1 MNHLTLTFLNRQL
14 QVRTNSFLRLL
25 TSFGEVFVQ
34 YVPCSERFSIR
45 SGCTNWTYTF
55 CVQDCDIPAGLSICA
70 LTEDV
75 LVPPYLEAIS
85 LVFEDSPTAEVNGAG
100 TELNPYRVDVRIDED
115 PDNDLTVLAGGLFV
129 QEEGTPGAPGANGA
143 DGTNGANGAG
153 PPVGSVFYIPGTT
166 APINTEPL
174 FGQILNRITEPELWA
189 FAAAS
194 GNLIGEVGWL
204 ADPLNRAH
212 FSTGDGVNTF
222 RVPDLRGYFLRPMN
236 NDVSGPDP
244 SRGIGTIQG
253 DAIRNIT
260 ASVLLDDTRLDNLAG
275 AFELGAAHTEGTVNT
290 EVVAANELAFDASNV
305 VPTADENRPVNAALM
320 AVIQS
325 RSVV

>member
-1 MNHLTLTFLNRQL
+1 
-14 QVRTNSFLRLL
+14 
-25 TSFGEVFVQ
+25 
-34 YVPCSERFSIR
+34 
-45 SGCTNWTYTF
+45 
-55 CVQDCDIPAGLSICA
+55 LSICA

-129 QEEGTPGAPGANGA
+129 QEEGTPGAPGANGADGTNGTNGTNGVNGAPGANGA